1 MIWATVSFGLVFAQ
15 LCPTL
20 CDSMDYSMLG
30 FPVHPQLL
38 ELTQTHAHQ
47 VGDAIQP
54 YYLLSSPSLP
64 TFNLSQDQGLFL
76 RSQLLIY
83 VRLFAALWTAAHQ
96 ASLHCLLEFGQT
108 HVGWVSDA
116 IQPSRPLSFPFSSHL
131 RSFPTS
137 GSFQWVFFFFLVH
150 FFLKFFYYVL
160 MNITNV
166 NMHT

>member
-1 MIWATVSFGLVFAQ
+1 MIVNAVLVSGRHTQSELFAHVQACIRFQILPRMGYYRLLTILPCVSSRSLLIIYFIFQFSSVAQ

-76 RSQLLIY
+76 RSQFFESGGQSIG
-83 VRLFAALWTAAHQ
+83 TP
-96 ASLHCLLEFGQT
+96 ASA
-108 HVGWVSDA
+108 S
-116 IQPSRPLSFPFSSHL
+116 
-131 RSFPTS
+131 
-137 GSFQWVFFFFLVH
+137 
-150 FFLKFFYYVL
+150 VL
-160 MNITNV
+160 PMNIQG
-166 NMHT
+166 